1 MSAPR
6 IRQAGLLRVEI
17 HPDRAALGQAAG
29 LAVAAHLRALL
40 ARQGG
45 ARVIFACA
53 PSQDEF
59 LAALIAASR
68 SPERGFDWSRVTAFH
83 MDDYA
88 GFAADHPRSF
98 RRYLRAHLLDHVP
111 VGAFHAL
118 PAERPPAEA
127 CAAYAALLAAAPIDL
142 ICLGIGENGHL
153 AFNDPPVADFDDPVL
168 VKVVALDDACR
179 RQQVHD
185 GCFPTF
191 ADVPT
196 HALTLTL
203 PVFRAAHRLSVHVP
217 GPRKAAAVRA
227 TVHDPRGPAC
237 PATLLRE
244 HPAATM
250 YVDEAAATGLG

>member
-1 MSAPR
+1 M
-6 IRQAGLLRVEI
+6 
-17 HPDRAALGQAAG
+17 
-29 LAVAAHLRALL
+29 
-40 ARQGG
+40 
-45 ARVIFACA
+45 
-53 PSQDEF
+53 
-59 LAALIAASR
+59 
-68 SPERGFDWSRVTAFH
+68 
-83 MDDYA
+83 
-88 GFAADHPRSF
+88 
-98 RRYLRAHLLDHVP
+98 
-111 VGAFHAL
+111 

-153 AFNDPPVADFDDPVL
+153 AFNDPPVADFDDPAL